1 MTRSITK
8 TEVICRSPDE
18 LRAAIKKWAD
28 EVREPVGLNVDFA
41 ENNVATITFRQIELS
56 PE

>member
-8 TEVICRSPDE
+8 TEVVCRTPDE

-28 EVREPVGLNVDFA
+28 EVREPISLNVEFS
-41 ENNVATITFRQIELS
+41 EGKEATVTFREMELS

>member
-8 TEVICRSPDE
+8 TEVVCRTSDE

-41 ENNVATITFRQIELS
+41 ENNVATITFRQIELA